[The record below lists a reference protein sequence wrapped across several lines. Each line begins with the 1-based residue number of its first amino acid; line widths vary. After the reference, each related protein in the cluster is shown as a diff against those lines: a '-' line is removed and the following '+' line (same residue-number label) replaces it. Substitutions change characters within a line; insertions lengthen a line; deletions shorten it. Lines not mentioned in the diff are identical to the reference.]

1 MYIAQTVS
9 AYLSAH
15 DVGFD
20 VVPHRHTKTSVASAM
35 RSHVPTDHVAKAVL
49 LCDNDEFV
57 LAVLPASHRID
68 GDALSVEL
76 GDRRVAVAEE
86 EDVGTVFRDCERGAL
101 PAIGEAYGLDTI
113 VDLNLLNAEDVYF
126 EAGDH
131 EHLIH
136 VTGNEFRR
144 LMAGARRGLFAY
156 LS

>member
-20 VVPHRHTKTSVASAM
+20 VVPHRHTQTSVTSAM
-35 RSHVPTDHVAKAVL
+35 RAHVPTDHVAKAVL
-49 LCDNDEFV
+49 LRDNEEFV

-68 GDALSVEL
+68 GEALAIEL
-76 GDRRVAVAEE
+76 GDRPVAVAEE
-86 EDVGTVFRDCERGAL
+86 DSIGFVFRDCERGAL
-101 PAIGEAYGLDTI
+101 PPMGDAYGVDTI
-113 VDLNLLNAEDVYF
+113 VDLNLLRADDVYF

-136 VTGNEFRR
+136 VTGDDFRR
-144 LMAGARRGLFAY
+144 LMAGARRGLFSY